1 MRRAVF
7 KSSRRR
13 GNMVVEAA
21 IWIPIAT
28 LLLVGMVQ
36 IGRVTYTYYT
46 LRKALY
52 SIGQYLSSQQ
62 AADFCNNPG
71 DPAITAA
78 INFGVTGTTDNSSA
92 PLVTGLTA
100 AMISVTPENYD
111 SASQSLSEWD
121 PSTCVTGAGG
131 TTPQFIVVSI
141 PAGYTMQ
148 VRIPTVPITPVLLK
162 PVVKVPYGG

>member
-1 MRRAVF
+1 MRH
-7 KSSRRR
+7 SSRR

-46 LRKALY
+46 LRKTLY
-52 SIGQYLSSQQ
+52 SIGQYISSQQ
-62 AADFCNNPG
+62 SADFCNNPG
-71 DPAITAA
+71 DPAITAG
-78 INFGVTGTTDNSSA
+78 INFGVTGTTDNSAA

-100 AMISVTPENYD
+100 AMISVTPESYD
-111 SASQSLSEWD
+111 SASQTLSDWD

-148 VRIPTVPITPVLLK
+148 VRIPTVPITPILLR